1 MADVDELRLERM
13 RREMGEAGFDALVSC
28 LPENVLYLTNYWP
41 HHGLAMA
48 IFPRAGEPVLLLP
61 EVEAEYADRSWADV
75 RPFGW
80 GLLKDQDPATTLGDR
95 LGRIRDKL
103 GLAKA
108 AIGVEQSFEVV
119 APPYRAAEPIVPAAP
134 TEALLRRVFS
144 DAKLK
149 DSTELLANLRSLKTP
164 FELERLRLANEI
176 ASFGLAAFAKNALPG
191 KTEAEVGAAVE
202 EVIRSLGPG
211 YKGARLARASAEV
224 RAGAGSYDTY
234 LLVPSR
240 DRRIREGEIVLIE
253 LAAVIDGYWSDLT
266 RVAVAGEP
274 TEKQR
279 EIYDLVLR
287 AQTAAI
293 QKMLPGVSFSEVD
306 RAARQ
311 IIEAG
316 GYGKYFVHITGH
328 GIGLRYHEFIPLLHP
343 QVEGRLATGMVSSVE
358 PGVYVPDWGGIRLED
373 NVAVTEEGPEYLST
387 FDRTL

>member
-1 MADVDELRLERM
+1 MSSPDELRLERL
-13 RREMGEAGFDALVSC
+13 RKKMGESEFDALVSC

-48 IFPRAGEPVLLLP
+48 LFPRHGEPVLLLP

-80 GLLKDQDPATTLGDR
+80 GLLKDKDPTAALKE
-95 LGRIRDKL
+95 LLSQIRDKL

-108 AIGVEQSFEVV
+108 TIGLEQSFEVV
-119 APPYRAAEPIVPAAP
+119 APPYRAAEPIVPATP
-134 TEALLRRVFS
+134 TKTLLHQLFSEAE
-144 DAKLK
+144 LK
-149 DSTELLANLRSLKTP
+149 DSTELLENLRSIKTP

-176 ASFGLAAFAKNALPG
+176 ASFGLATFAKTALPG
-191 KTEAEVGAAVE
+191 KTEAEAGAAVE

-211 YKGARLARASAEV
+211 YKGARLARAFAEV
-224 RAGAGSYDTY
+224 RAGAGSCNTY

-240 DRRIREGEIVLIE
+240 DRRIREGDIVLIE
-253 LAAVIDGYWSDLT
+253 LATVVDGYWSDLT
-266 RVAVAGEP
+266 RVVIAGEP
-274 TEKQR
+274 TDKQR
-279 EIYDLVLR
+279 EVYNLVLD

-293 QKMLPGVSFSEVD
+293 GKMEPGNSFSEVD

-311 IIEAG
+311 IIEEG
-316 GYGKYFVHITGH
+316 GYGDYFVHITGH

-343 QVEGRLATGMVSSVE
+343 QVGGKLEAGMVSSVE
-358 PGVYVPDWGGIRLED
+358 PGVYIPDWGGIRIED
-373 NVAVTEEGPEYLST
+373 NVAVTEEGPECLST